1 MAKTLQS
8 LHVSDSC
15 RLPLLLA
22 ASVFA
27 GLVVCAGPAAATG
40 SDEGDSGPGAGRGK
54 GAKIQWVNHFDLLP
68 GCPEIT
74 TSYRS
79 TSSEIGGGLTGL
91 VMAST
96 TAGDTC
102 EDHGNK
108 VVQMALELA
117 EDTRITGVR
126 LCYET
131 TGATAFV
138 DQIRLAQVQDPPA
151 SALVMLDDPT
161 PLTNQGPVCVDSAKT
176 SVNSSNGAVLLSLRA
191 KFGDAAGGPLGRIV
205 VRALG
210 LYVK

>member
-1 MAKTLQS
+1 MTKTLQS
-8 LHVSDSC
+8 LHASDAY
-15 RLPLLLA
+15 RLPHVLA

-27 GLVVCAGPAAATG
+27 ALVACAAPAAAA
-40 SDEGDSGPGAGRGK
+40 GDDDDPGPGAGHGRG
-54 GAKIQWVNHFDLLP
+54 ARIQWVNHFDLLP

-79 TSSEIGGGLTGL
+79 TSSGIGLGLTGL

-102 EDHGNK
+102 ADNGNK

-126 LCYET
+126 LCYESSD
-131 TGATAFV
+131 AAAYV

-151 SALVMLDDPT
+151 TALVMLDDPT
-161 PLTNQGPVCVDSAKT
+161 PLTDPGPVCVDSAKT
-176 SVNSSNGAVLLSLRA
+176 SINSSKGSVLLSLRA
-191 KFGDAAGGPLGRIV
+191 RFGDPAGGPLGRIV

>member
-1 MAKTLQS
+1 MTKPSQLQHAS
-8 LHVSDSC
+8 TPF
-15 RLPLLLA
+15 RLPRTLVAFLL
-22 ASVFA
+22 
-27 GLVVCAGPAAATG
+27 GVVSIYSAPAAATG
-40 SDEGDSGPGAGRGK
+40 NGNDDSGPGIGRGK
-54 GAKIQWVNHFDLLP
+54 DAKIQWVNHFDLLP

-74 TSYRS
+74 TSFRS

-102 EDHGNK
+102 EDTGNK

-126 LCYET
+126 LCYEST
-131 TGATAFV
+131 DAGTFI

-151 SALVMLDDPT
+151 TAVVMLDDPT
-161 PLTNQGPVCVDSAKT
+161 PLTNPGPVCVDSAKT
-176 SVNSSNGAVLLSLRA
+176 SVNSSKGSVLLSLRSM
-191 KFGDAAGGPLGRIV
+191 FGANAAPPGRIV